1 MIYVNFIR
9 RLRQPI
15 WYCVKLVDWPDNQEF
30 FRQVPIILKEVLNY
44 PTHVSKQNFQTLG
57 TIHSWPQVLACLYF
71 VYNMVKTTVELEG
84 MPASEL
90 EFINKDNDGFKVSAR
105 ISHTSS
111 IRKSDGEEQIE
122 EFQARRVENEGMK
135 KRLEVDNNS
144 NLIDH
149 FILYELHIRLL
160 QMIIKAFSAV

>member
-1 MIYVNFIR
+1 
-9 RLRQPI
+9 
-15 WYCVKLVDWPDNQEF
+15 
-30 FRQVPIILKEVLNY
+30 
-44 PTHVSKQNFQTLG
+44 
-57 TIHSWPQVLACLYF
+57 
-71 VYNMVKTTVELEG
+71 MVKTTVELEG

-105 ISHTSS
+105 ISYTFS